1 MSEVMFPEGSQLK
14 VKPTGAGEAIIV
26 TGFDSVG
33 GTIGSEGKLNTDTV
47 LSDLE
52 VQYGKSAV
60 KDGGERELTGRW
72 IKTDPGQ
79 VELGVAA
86 DDGLPREM
94 TLRVGIDGPVWT
106 FTAVFASFV
115 MGELEAD
122 KGLRFKAKLGINNDG
137 GLV

>member
-14 VKPTGAGEAIIV
+14 VKPTGVGEAITV

-79 VELGVAA
+79 VELSVAA
-86 DDGLPREM
+86 GDGLPREM
-94 TLRVGIDGPVWT
+94 TLRVGLDGPVWT

-115 MGELEAD
+115 MAELEAET
-122 KGLRFKAKLGINNDG
+122 GLRFKAKLGINNDG